1 MGRNETNKTAVIV
14 GAGPGGL
21 AAAMLLGAKG
31 YKVDVYEKQE
41 VPGGRSGRIRL
52 GAYTFDRGATFVMM
66 PQLLEEI
73 FEQSGRSVHDYVE
86 LHKLDPLYGLYFDRG
101 QTVLM
106 PSSDNEETAKRI
118 KELFPGEE
126 AGFYRF
132 MTDESVKYQHVEPL
146 LRRPFNGLGDYM
158 KSDAIK
164 ALPHLKV
171 TDTVYGQLSR
181 YFQDER
187 LKYAFT
193 FQSKYLGMSAWNC
206 PGTFTILS
214 YMEHRYGLVH
224 PKGGVAALWDA
235 MKKVAEEHGVTFHM
249 GSPIQ
254 KIMTQEGVATGV
266 QLQNGE
272 VRQADHIVIG
282 SDFSM
287 SMNHLFEP
295 GVLKKYTP
303 EKLEKKKYSCSTAM
317 LYLGID
323 GEVDLPHHSIHFA
336 DNYEQNVKEITE
348 TLVLSEDPS
357 IYVHNPSRLDPTLAP
372 AGKSSLYVLVPIPN
386 LKSDTDWIGQR
397 EELKE
402 KMLSRLEQIPQLQ
415 DIRGRIEEEAFFT
428 PQDWQD
434 TLDVYQGATFNL
446 AHNLGQMMALRPHNR
461 FEEVERVWLVGGG
474 THPGSGLPTIFES
487 ARISVDLIE
496 KADRKHRKSHA
507 EPNLDPAGATK

>member
-1 MGRNETNKTAVIV
+1 MAQKENRKNAVIV

-31 YKVDVYEKQE
+31 YEVDVYEKQE
-41 VPGGRSGRIRL
+41 VPGGRSGRIKL

-66 PQLLEEI
+66 PQLLEEL
-73 FEQSGRSVHDYVE
+73 FEQAGRSVHDYVE

-101 QTVLM
+101 RTVLM

-118 KELFPGEE
+118 QALFPGEE

-132 MTDESVKYQHVEPL
+132 MTDESVKYEHVEPL
-146 LRRPFNGLGDYM
+146 LRRPFGGFGDYM

-181 YFQDER
+181 YFNDER

-224 PKGGVAALWDA
+224 PKGGIAALWDA
-235 MKKVAEEHGVTFHM
+235 MVKVAEEHGVRFHM
-249 GSPIQ
+249 GSPIERILTQ
-254 KIMTQEGVATGV
+254 KGRAAGVRLKG
-266 QLQNGE
+266 GE
-272 VRQADHIVIG
+272 TREADHVVIG
-282 SDFSM
+282 ADFASA
-287 SMNHLFEP
+287 MNGLFEP

-303 EKLEKKKYSCSTAM
+303 KKLEAKKYSCSTAM

-336 DNYEQNVKEITE
+336 DDYEKNVKEITE
-348 TLVLSEDPS
+348 SLTLSEDPS
-357 IYVHNPSRLDPTLAP
+357 IYVHNPSKLDPTLAP
-372 AGKSSLYVLVPIPN
+372 EGKSSLYVLLPVPN
-386 LKSDTDWIGQR
+386 LKGDTDWIGQR

-402 KMLSRLEQIPQLQ
+402 QMLQRLEQIEQLK

-434 TLDVYQGATFNL
+434 SLDVYQGATFNL
-446 AHNLGQMMALRPHNR
+446 SHNLGQMMALRPHNQ

-496 KADRKHRKSHA
+496 KADGKARKSPTPQA
-507 EPNLDPAGATK
+507 LGTAGAAE